1 MYEDA
6 LDCGISPA
14 AFWGNSIAENLD
26 ITAGTIGKIEI
37 GRSGISIDLLICMS
51 DFFEVPTDYIILGKK
66 SDMRLLKGEIH
77 NIIVR
82 LEEIE
87 KSM

>member
-26 ITAGTIGKIEI
+26 IMASYQRNQRRRRKDAIMDCFLLARITAE
-37 GRSGISIDLLICMS
+37 
-51 DFFEVPTDYIILGKK
+51 
-66 SDMRLLKGEIH
+66 
-77 NIIVR
+77 
-82 LEEIE
+82 
-87 KSM
+87 